1 MNQQESIELS
11 DIWLSIQKSKKYG
24 FIILTIGVVCSLLGY
39 GITSPNIKVVAP
51 IGVIQKSVFSDD
63 IQPDAYWRFLSD
75 FDAMNQFNSTLISE
89 LSKKKLAH
97 LFLES
102 ISSGKPDPNIY
113 LNYIYKRMT
122 PFLSKFPQEFAQKQ
136 LPFYFYYN
144 SGTSASGEKSWSI
157 GVQTIQINEAYLA
170 IQSIGVAL
178 QDAIRIFNSKQ
189 SDRYKDALTNF
200 VSNADYE
207 NDQFSHPSEIF
218 NPVFNQA
225 TKLIHNLKNT
235 MGKDYTDDSDLF
247 SNLHLPIQFKVDS
260 MQQESFLMSQKYLI
274 ERMIAIIE
282 FNLKE
287 LEKDSSKFSK
297 NIRLGF
303 EKDLLSLKTNK
314 NLAEV
319 TSSRSI
325 IRNNAETARSTKSYQ
340 NLNRFRNPLPELNFS
355 KDFEDKL
362 KVVAVITNDRKS
374 IIYYLVAGC
383 LLSLLI
389 FTFIISRN
397 LFRDIQR

>member
-1 MNQQESIELS
+1 
-11 DIWLSIQKSKKYG
+11 
-24 FIILTIGVVCSLLGY
+24 
-39 GITSPNIKVVAP
+39 
-51 IGVIQKSVFSDD
+51 
-63 IQPDAYWRFLSD
+63 
-75 FDAMNQFNSTLISE
+75 
-89 LSKKKLAH
+89 
-97 LFLES
+97 
-102 ISSGKPDPNIY
+102 
-113 LNYIYKRMT
+113 
-122 PFLSKFPQEFAQKQ
+122 
-136 LPFYFYYN
+136 
-144 SGTSASGEKSWSI
+144 
-157 GVQTIQINEAYLA
+157 
-170 IQSIGVAL
+170 
-178 QDAIRIFNSKQ
+178 
-189 SDRYKDALTNF
+189 
-200 VSNADYE
+200 
-207 NDQFSHPSEIF
+207 
-218 NPVFNQA
+218 
-225 TKLIHNLKNT
+225 
-235 MGKDYTDDSDLF
+235 
-247 SNLHLPIQFKVDS
+247 
-260 MQQESFLMSQKYLI
+260 MQQELFLMSQKYLI

-282 FNLKE
+282 FNLRE

-297 NIRLGF
+297 NIRMEF

-362 KVVAVITNDRKS
+362 KVIAVITNDRKS